1 MTSIVEVKRTAIQEK
16 EDAAAKYKKEMESKD
31 LVAAMKYTETKKLT
45 KQDICIILFVTFGEY
60 LKDISHKNGELDEM
74 LAEYVQKNSGIAIK
88 DLATRTNGN
97 GTTTSEDSGNVAPND
112 TQTQSV

>member
-45 KQDICIILFVTFGEY
+45 KQDCIILFVVFGEY
-60 LKDISHKNGELDEM
+60 LKDISHKNG
-74 LAEYVQKNSGIAIK
+74 
-88 DLATRTNGN
+88 T
-97 GTTTSEDSGNVAPND
+97 
-112 TQTQSV
+112 

>member
-1 MTSIVEVKRTAIQEK
+1 
-16 EDAAAKYKKEMESKD
+16 
-31 LVAAMKYTETKKLT
+31 
-45 KQDICIILFVTFGEY
+45 
-60 LKDISHKNGELDEM
+60 M

-88 DLATRTNGN
+88 DLAARTDGN